1 MKKIKILSLIL
12 LLPIIAAMILSCSNN
27 VQGEVTGE
35 GDEHE
40 GHGHAQTY
48 FQTQIN
54 AEHPFVEGHVVV
66 SPKDPNAEL
75 TVEDFP
81 ELECESVTFLYKTE
95 AGAYWLIV
103 LKTQAEDE
111 TVVAIDKL
119 TYRSDLN
126 FAEPNYVYTEE

>member
-1 MKKIKILSLIL
+1 MKKIKILSLLL
-12 LLPIIAAMILSCSNN
+12 LLPIIAAMLLSCYGD
-27 VQGEVTGE
+27 VHGEVTGE
-35 GDEHE
+35 SDEHD

-81 ELECESVTFLYKTE
+81 ELDCESVTFLYKTE

-103 LKTQAEDE
+103 LTTQTEDE
-111 TVVAIDKL
+111 TVLAIDKL
-119 TYRSDLN
+119 TYRSDLV
-126 FAEPNYVYTEE
+126 FAEPNYIYEAE